1 MSDITP
7 MAAVPSEVNYG
18 RIRANFVAFIAD
30 DNGNV
35 LEDVPLEGNVILTPT
50 VGVLRFPSTSP
61 PRTAVIQ
68 TLQCPVIGGILY
80 PPGTPLGGPFPSQ
93 TGVAAVASDQ
103 PAGLPTTVQ
112 WTASFSLENTSAQP
126 NPVTFEVPSGGVVDL
141 TTVMPATP
149 EPGIVVVVST
159 ESRDR
164 AEAAAA
170 TATQKASAAASSAT
184 AAATSATNAETSA
197 TAAASAADDA
207 MQAASQAAADA
218 DQSRVGAAAS
228 ALAAAASEQAAV
240 AAQEGLVVARE
251 AAAGSASSAATS
263 ASEAVSSASSAAT
276 ARSGADAA
284 AATATQ
290 KALAAA
296 SSATAAAT
304 SATNAETSA
313 TAAAGSASNAAASA
327 TAAANSAGSIN
338 WNGLSG
344 KPAVIAAGAT
354 KADARA
360 AIDAAAADSVGLK
373 DTGWRNISSLVNA
386 EFTGVTVYLRRS
398 GSTVQIMVDIPTQVF
413 SKWPPD
419 SLVAL
424 PVGFRAWDFCFMPFY
439 NYTATALSQTS
450 AFLYTSVSV
459 RGTVHPYRVAGSY
472 TWLTSDA
479 FPNTLPGTPA

>member
-35 LEDVPLEGNVILTPT
+35 LEEVPLEGNVILTPT

-164 AEAAAA
+164 AEGAAA
-170 TATQKASAAASSAT
+170 TATQRASAAASSAT
-184 AAATSATNAETSA
+184 AAATSA
-197 TAAASAADDA
+197 
-207 MQAASQAAADA
+207 
-218 DQSRVGAAAS
+218 
-228 ALAAAASEQAAV
+228 SE
-240 AAQEGLVVARE
+240 
-251 AAAGSASSAATS
+251 
-263 ASEAVSSASSAAT
+263 
-276 ARSGADAA
+276 
-284 AATATQ
+284 
-290 KALAAA
+290 AA
-296 SSATAAAT
+296 SSATAAQ
-304 SATNAETSA
+304 
-313 TAAAGSASNAAASA
+313 
-327 TAAANSAGSIN
+327 
-338 WNGLSG
+338 
-344 KPAVIAAGAT
+344 
-354 KADARA
+354 
-360 AIDAAAADSVGLK
+360 AAAAQ
-373 DTGWRNISSLVNA
+373 DTGWRDVSAALHEDCTGTLLVRRIGARVTARFNITSRVTTNFMRIWQMPEGWRPVVNWSPIGMVPYSI
-386 EFTGVTVYLRRS
+386 TGDALTVGPNGWSWLLDARRYQPLDTDTAMS
-398 GSTVQIMVDIPTQVF
+398 GE
-413 SKWPPD
+413 
-419 SLVAL
+419 
-424 PVGFRAWDFCFMPFY
+424 
-439 NYTATALSQTS
+439 LS
-450 AFLYTSVSV
+450 
-459 RGTVHPYRVAGSY
+459 
-472 TWLTSDA
+472 WLTNDA
-479 FPNTLPGTPA
+479 FPSPAAYPGTPA

>member
-35 LEDVPLEGNVILTPT
+35 LEEVPLEGNVILTPT

-184 AAATSATNAETSA
+184 AAATSATNA
-197 TAAASAADDA
+197 
-207 MQAASQAAADA
+207 
-218 DQSRVGAAAS
+218 
-228 ALAAAASEQAAV
+228 
-240 AAQEGLVVARE
+240 
-251 AAAGSASSAATS
+251 ATS
-263 ASEAVSSASSAAT
+263 ASE
-276 ARSGADAA
+276 
-284 AATATQ
+284 
-290 KALAAA
+290 AA
-296 SSATAAAT
+296 SSATAAQ
-304 SATNAETSA
+304 
-313 TAAAGSASNAAASA
+313 TAAAA
-327 TAAANSAGSIN
+327 
-338 WNGLSG
+338 LQ
-344 KPAVIAAGAT
+344 
-354 KADARA
+354 
-360 AIDAAAADSVGLK
+360 
-373 DTGWRNISSLVNA
+373 DTGWRDVSAALHGDCTGTLLVRRIGARVTARFNITSRVTTNVMRIWQMPGGWRPVGNWLTIGMVPY
-386 EFTGVTVYLRRS
+386 GVTGSALAVGPSGWSWLLDARRNAPLETDRAMS
-398 GSTVQIMVDIPTQVF
+398 GE
-413 SKWPPD
+413 
-419 SLVAL
+419 
-424 PVGFRAWDFCFMPFY
+424 
-439 NYTATALSQTS
+439 LS
-450 AFLYTSVSV
+450 
-459 RGTVHPYRVAGSY
+459 
-472 TWLTSDA
+472 WLTNDA
-479 FPNTLPGTPA
+479 FPSPAAYPGTPA

>member
-35 LEDVPLEGNVILTPT
+35 LEEVPLEGNVILTPT

-164 AEAAAA
+164 AETARDQAVTAQSAAEAAA
-170 TATQKASAAASSAT
+170 TAAK
-184 AAATSATNAETSA
+184 
-197 TAAASAADDA
+197 
-207 MQAASQAAADA
+207 ADA
-218 DQSRVGAAAS
+218 DTAS
-228 ALAAAASEQAAV
+228 A
-240 AAQEGLVVARE
+240 
-251 AAAGSASSAATS
+251 
-263 ASEAVSSASSAAT
+263 
-276 ARSGADAA
+276 
-284 AATATQ
+284 
-290 KALAAA
+290 KA
-296 SSATAAAT
+296 
-304 SATNAETSA
+304 
-313 TAAAGSASNAAASA
+313 
-327 TAAANSAGSIN
+327 
-338 WNGLSG
+338 
-344 KPAVIAAGAT
+344 
-354 KADARA
+354 
-360 AIDAAAADSVGLK
+360 AAAADS
-373 DTGWRNISSLVNA
+373 
-386 EFTGVTVYLRRS
+386 
-398 GSTVQIMVDIPTQVF
+398 
-413 SKWPPD
+413 
-419 SLVAL
+419 
-424 PVGFRAWDFCFMPFY
+424 
-439 NYTATALSQTS
+439 ATAAQS
-450 AFLYTSVSV
+450 AQSAAEAARTAVDAVAARMAPPLILAHTASV
-459 RGTVHPYRVAGSY
+459 PA
-472 TWLTSDA
+472 
-479 FPNTLPGTPA
+479 GTPSGTLLVVTKAGDPSYPQVEIFIN

>member
-35 LEDVPLEGNVILTPT
+35 LEEVPLEGNVILTPT

-159 ESRDR
+159 EDRER

-170 TATQKASAAASSAT
+170 
-184 AAATSATNAETSA
+184 
-197 TAAASAADDA
+197 
-207 MQAASQAAADA
+207 
-218 DQSRVGAAAS
+218 
-228 ALAAAASEQAAV
+228 
-240 AAQEGLVVARE
+240 
-251 AAAGSASSAATS
+251 AAAGSAGSAFD
-263 ASEAVSSASSAAT
+263 
-276 ARSGADAA
+276 DAA
-284 AATATQ
+284 IAQGARLGAEAARD
-290 KALAAA
+290 
-296 SSATAAAT
+296 
-304 SATNAETSA
+304 
-313 TAAAGSASNAAASA
+313 AAAGSATAAQ
-327 TAAANSAGSIN
+327 TAAAA
-338 WNGLSG
+338 LQ
-344 KPAVIAAGAT
+344 
-354 KADARA
+354 
-360 AIDAAAADSVGLK
+360 
-373 DTGWRNISSLVNA
+373 DTGWRNISTLFLDP
-386 EFTGVTVYLRRS
+386 ETWQVYSARLRRQGNLVTFTAHIKALKTTGNFS
-398 GSTVQIMVDIPTQVF
+398 GLF
-413 SKWPPD
+413 Y
-419 SLVAL
+419 L
-424 PVGFRAWDFCFMPFY
+424 PGGFR
-439 NYTATALSQTS
+439 LSQVYAWLNPISPTNVLSTYRADNLLCVEGVVAKDATLFIQSSWTTS
-450 AFLYTSVSV
+450 N
-459 RGTVHPYRVAGSY
+459 P
-472 TWLTSDA
+472 
-479 FPNTLPGTPA
+479 FPTTLPGTPA

>member
-35 LEDVPLEGNVILTPT
+35 LEEVPLEGNVILTPT

-159 ESRDR
+159 VDRER

-170 TATQKASAAASSAT
+170 LAEAAADTTETAATVAVTAKTLAEGFAGDAETARDQAVT
-184 AAATSATNAETSA
+184 AAA
-197 TAAASAADDA
+197 
-207 MQAASQAAADA
+207 
-218 DQSRVGAAAS
+218 
-228 ALAAAASEQAAV
+228 ALQ
-240 AAQEGLVVARE
+240 
-251 AAAGSASSAATS
+251 
-263 ASEAVSSASSAAT
+263 
-276 ARSGADAA
+276 
-284 AATATQ
+284 
-290 KALAAA
+290 
-296 SSATAAAT
+296 
-304 SATNAETSA
+304 
-313 TAAAGSASNAAASA
+313 
-327 TAAANSAGSIN
+327 
-338 WNGLSG
+338 
-344 KPAVIAAGAT
+344 
-354 KADARA
+354 
-360 AIDAAAADSVGLK
+360 
-373 DTGWRNISSLVNA
+373 DTGWRNIATILDPETWSITTARLRRHGSLVT
-386 EFTGVTVYLRRS
+386 FTAQIKALRTTAS
-398 GSTVQIMVDIPTQVF
+398 YTPLFIIP
-413 SKWPPD
+413 W
-419 SLVAL
+419 
-424 PVGFRAWDFCFMPFY
+424 GFR
-439 NYTATALSQTS
+439 LSQ
-450 AFLYTSVSV
+450 LYVWLNPISTTNSLATIRSINRLDVEGSVAKD
-459 RGTVHPYRVAGSY
+459 TVLRIQSSW
-472 TWLTSDA
+472 TTSDE
-479 FPNTLPGTPA
+479 FPTLAGYPGTPA

>member
-35 LEDVPLEGNVILTPT
+35 LEEVPLEGNVILTPT

-164 AEAAAA
+164 AEGAAA
-170 TATQKASAAASSAT
+170 TATQRASAAASSAT
-184 AAATSATNAETSA
+184 AAATSA
-197 TAAASAADDA
+197 
-207 MQAASQAAADA
+207 
-218 DQSRVGAAAS
+218 
-228 ALAAAASEQAAV
+228 SE
-240 AAQEGLVVARE
+240 
-251 AAAGSASSAATS
+251 
-263 ASEAVSSASSAAT
+263 
-276 ARSGADAA
+276 
-284 AATATQ
+284 
-290 KALAAA
+290 AA
-296 SSATAAAT
+296 SSATAAQ
-304 SATNAETSA
+304 
-313 TAAAGSASNAAASA
+313 
-327 TAAANSAGSIN
+327 
-338 WNGLSG
+338 
-344 KPAVIAAGAT
+344 
-354 KADARA
+354 
-360 AIDAAAADSVGLK
+360 AAAAQ
-373 DTGWRNISSLVNA
+373 DTGWRDVSAALHEDCTGTLLVRRIGARVTASFNITSRVTTNFMRIWQMPGGWRPVVNWMPIGMVPY
-386 EFTGVTVYLRRS
+386 GVTGTAFAVGPSGWSWLLDARRYEPLETDMPMS
-398 GSTVQIMVDIPTQVF
+398 GE
-413 SKWPPD
+413 
-419 SLVAL
+419 
-424 PVGFRAWDFCFMPFY
+424 
-439 NYTATALSQTS
+439 LS
-450 AFLYTSVSV
+450 
-459 RGTVHPYRVAGSY
+459 
-472 TWLTSDA
+472 WLTNDA
-479 FPNTLPGTPA
+479 FPSPAAYPGTPA

>member
-35 LEDVPLEGNVILTPT
+35 LEEVPLEGNVILTPT

-170 TATQKASAAASSAT
+170 AATQKATAAASSAT
-184 AAATSATNAETSA
+184 AAATSATNA
-197 TAAASAADDA
+197 
-207 MQAASQAAADA
+207 
-218 DQSRVGAAAS
+218 
-228 ALAAAASEQAAV
+228 
-240 AAQEGLVVARE
+240 
-251 AAAGSASSAATS
+251 ATS
-263 ASEAVSSASSAAT
+263 AS
-276 ARSGADAA
+276 
-284 AATATQ
+284 
-290 KALAAA
+290 AAA
-296 SSATAAAT
+296 SSATAAQ
-304 SATNAETSA
+304 
-313 TAAAGSASNAAASA
+313 TAAAA
-327 TAAANSAGSIN
+327 
-338 WNGLSG
+338 LQ
-344 KPAVIAAGAT
+344 
-354 KADARA
+354 
-360 AIDAAAADSVGLK
+360 
-373 DTGWRNISSLVNA
+373 DTGWRDMSADLNTEAFIIPSGGMLALRRIGDRVVLRGRLQTTAALPISTRILLMPLDFRSPI
-386 EFTGVTVYLRRS
+386 TGVILGIARN
-398 GSTVQIMVDIPTQVF
+398 GPTIV
-413 SKWPPD
+413 P
-419 SLVAL
+419 LH
-424 PVGFRAWDFCFMPFY
+424 
-439 NYTATALSQTS
+439 NATASTGIYAGA
-450 AFLYTSVSV
+450 AFDTGATLAFEITWTTD
-459 RGTVHPYRVAGSY
+459 RGWPT
-472 TWLTSDA
+472 
-479 FPNTLPGTPA
+479 TLPGTPA

>member
-35 LEDVPLEGNVILTPT
+35 LEEVPLEGNVILTPT

-159 ESRDR
+159 VDRER

-170 TATQKASAAASSAT
+170 AAAGSATDADRSRSEAASSAAAAASSAGSAFDDAAIAQGARLGAEAARDAAASSAT
-184 AAATSATNAETSA
+184 AA
-197 TAAASAADDA
+197 
-207 MQAASQAAADA
+207 QAAA
-218 DQSRVGAAAS
+218 
-228 ALAAAASEQAAV
+228 
-240 AAQEGLVVARE
+240 AQ
-251 AAAGSASSAATS
+251 
-263 ASEAVSSASSAAT
+263 
-276 ARSGADAA
+276 
-284 AATATQ
+284 
-290 KALAAA
+290 
-296 SSATAAAT
+296 
-304 SATNAETSA
+304 
-313 TAAAGSASNAAASA
+313 
-327 TAAANSAGSIN
+327 
-338 WNGLSG
+338 
-344 KPAVIAAGAT
+344 
-354 KADARA
+354 
-360 AIDAAAADSVGLK
+360 
-373 DTGWRNISSLVNA
+373 DTGWRDVSAALHEDCTGTLLVRRIGARVTARFNITSRVTTNFMRIWQMPGGWRPVVNWMPIGMVPY
-386 EFTGVTVYLRRS
+386 GVT
-398 GSTVQIMVDIPTQVF
+398 G
-413 SKWPPD
+413 
-419 SLVAL
+419 
-424 PVGFRAWDFCFMPFY
+424 
-439 NYTATALSQTS
+439 TALAVGPSGWS
-450 AFLYTSVSV
+450 WLLDARRYEPLEIDMPMSGELS
-459 RGTVHPYRVAGSY
+459 
-472 TWLTSDA
+472 WLTSDA
-479 FPNTLPGTPA
+479 FPFPAAYPGTPA

>member
-35 LEDVPLEGNVILTPT
+35 LEEVPLEGNVILTPT

-170 TATQKASAAASSAT
+170 
-184 AAATSATNAETSA
+184 
-197 TAAASAADDA
+197 
-207 MQAASQAAADA
+207 
-218 DQSRVGAAAS
+218 
-228 ALAAAASEQAAV
+228 
-240 AAQEGLVVARE
+240 
-251 AAAGSASSAATS
+251 AAAGSAGSAFD
-263 ASEAVSSASSAAT
+263 
-276 ARSGADAA
+276 DAA
-284 AATATQ
+284 IAQGARLGAEAARD
-290 KALAAA
+290 
-296 SSATAAAT
+296 
-304 SATNAETSA
+304 
-313 TAAAGSASNAAASA
+313 AAAGSA
-327 TAAANSAGSIN
+327 TAAQ
-338 WNGLSG
+338 
-344 KPAVIAAGAT
+344 
-354 KADARA
+354 
-360 AIDAAAADSVGLK
+360 AAAAALQ
-373 DTGWRNISSLVNA
+373 DTGWRKIPVSVEGTLINEYRV
-386 EFTGVTVYLRRS
+386 RRV
-398 GSTVQIMVDIPTQVF
+398 GSTVFFTLAKNTVNVF
-413 SKWPPD
+413 TSLNEIGVGGVPAGFQP
-419 SLVAL
+419 SASYSSGVPLVAGGAYDGYPSASDAQGVVRRGATGVL
-424 PVGFRAWDFCFMPFY
+424 VKPGSLTNRPLL
-439 NYTATALSQTS
+439 TATYVTDDPWP
-450 AFLYTSVSV
+450 T
-459 RGTVHPYRVAGSY
+459 
-472 TWLTSDA
+472 
-479 FPNTLPGTPA
+479 TLPGTPA

>member
-35 LEDVPLEGNVILTPT
+35 LEEVPLEGNVILTPT

-164 AEAAAA
+164 AEGAAA
-170 TATQKASAAASSAT
+170 TATQRASAAASSAT
-184 AAATSATNAETSA
+184 AAATSA
-197 TAAASAADDA
+197 
-207 MQAASQAAADA
+207 
-218 DQSRVGAAAS
+218 
-228 ALAAAASEQAAV
+228 SE
-240 AAQEGLVVARE
+240 
-251 AAAGSASSAATS
+251 
-263 ASEAVSSASSAAT
+263 
-276 ARSGADAA
+276 
-284 AATATQ
+284 
-290 KALAAA
+290 AA
-296 SSATAAAT
+296 SSATAAQ
-304 SATNAETSA
+304 
-313 TAAAGSASNAAASA
+313 TAAAA
-327 TAAANSAGSIN
+327 
-338 WNGLSG
+338 LQ
-344 KPAVIAAGAT
+344 
-354 KADARA
+354 
-360 AIDAAAADSVGLK
+360 
-373 DTGWRNISSLVNA
+373 DTGWRNVSAALHADCTGTLLVRRIGA
-386 EFTGVTVYLRRS
+386 RVTARFTITSQVTTNYMRIWQMPEGWRPVAKWRTIGMVPYGVTGTALAVGPAGWSWLLDARRS
-398 GSTVQIMVDIPTQVF
+398 QPLDTF
-413 SKWPPD
+413 
-419 SLVAL
+419 
-424 PVGFRAWDFCFMPFY
+424 
-439 NYTATALSQTS
+439 TALVGELS
-450 AFLYTSVSV
+450 
-459 RGTVHPYRVAGSY
+459 
-472 TWLTSDA
+472 WLTNDA
-479 FPNTLPGTPA
+479 FPSPAAYPGTPA

>member
-35 LEDVPLEGNVILTPT
+35 LEEVPLEGNVILTPT

-159 ESRDR
+159 ESRER

-170 TATQKASAAASSAT
+170 
-184 AAATSATNAETSA
+184 
-197 TAAASAADDA
+197 
-207 MQAASQAAADA
+207 
-218 DQSRVGAAAS
+218 
-228 ALAAAASEQAAV
+228 
-240 AAQEGLVVARE
+240 
-251 AAAGSASSAATS
+251 
-263 ASEAVSSASSAAT
+263 
-276 ARSGADAA
+276 
-284 AATATQ
+284 
-290 KALAAA
+290 
-296 SSATAAAT
+296 
-304 SATNAETSA
+304 
-313 TAAAGSASNAAASA
+313 
-327 TAAANSAGSIN
+327 AAANSAGS
-338 WNGLSG
+338 
-344 KPAVIAAGAT
+344 AF
-354 KADARA
+354 DDA
-360 AIDAAAADSVGLK
+360 AIAQGARLSAEAARDAAAQTAAAALQ
-373 DTGWRNISSLVNA
+373 DTGWRNIATLFLDPA
-386 EFTGVTVYLRRS
+386 TWQVYSARLRRQGNLVTFTAHIKALKTTGTFS
-398 GSTVQIMVDIPTQVF
+398 ELFYIPQ
-413 SKWPPD
+413 
-419 SLVAL
+419 
-424 PVGFRAWDFCFMPFY
+424 GFR
-439 NYTATALSQTS
+439 LSQLYAWLNPISPTNVLSTYRADNLLSVERVVAKDTNLFIQSSWTTS
-450 AFLYTSVSV
+450 NE
-459 RGTVHPYRVAGSY
+459 
-472 TWLTSDA
+472 
-479 FPNTLPGTPA
+479 FPAPATYPGTPA

>member
-35 LEDVPLEGNVILTPT
+35 LEEVPLEGNVILTPT

-170 TATQKASAAASSAT
+170 TATQKATAAASSAT
-184 AAATSATNAETSA
+184 AAATSATNA
-197 TAAASAADDA
+197 
-207 MQAASQAAADA
+207 
-218 DQSRVGAAAS
+218 
-228 ALAAAASEQAAV
+228 
-240 AAQEGLVVARE
+240 
-251 AAAGSASSAATS
+251 ATS
-263 ASEAVSSASSAAT
+263 AS
-276 ARSGADAA
+276 
-284 AATATQ
+284 
-290 KALAAA
+290 AAA
-296 SSATAAAT
+296 SSA
-304 SATNAETSA
+304 
-313 TAAAGSASNAAASA
+313 SNAAS
-327 TAAANSAGSIN
+327 SAGSIN
-338 WNGLSG
+338 WAGLSG

-354 KADARA
+354 AAEARTAIGA
-360 AIDAAAADSVGLK
+360 AEQQ
-373 DTGWRNISSLVNA
+373 DTGWRALTGFIREELVTQQTTAIRRVGDRVTVEGSFKLSTPLTVNVGLDTVLSTAIPLGFRLRTVYTYVGSLVGTAFNIPAQVRDGNA
-386 EFTGVTVYLRRS
+386 ISLVTPTPMTLPAT
-398 GSTVQIMVDIPTQVF
+398 STVFFAF
-413 SKWPPD
+413 SWMTNNAWP
-419 SLVAL
+419 S
-424 PVGFRAWDFCFMPFY
+424 
-439 NYTATALSQTS
+439 
-450 AFLYTSVSV
+450 
-459 RGTVHPYRVAGSY
+459 
-472 TWLTSDA
+472 
-479 FPNTLPGTPA
+479 TLPGTPA

>member
-35 LEDVPLEGNVILTPT
+35 LEEVPLEGNVILTPT

-112 WTASFSLENTSAQP
+112 WTASFSLKNTSAQP

-159 ESRDR
+159 EDLER

-170 TATQKASAAASSAT
+170 EAEGSAGSAF
-184 AAATSATNAETSA
+184 
-197 TAAASAADDA
+197 DDA
-207 MQAASQAAADA
+207 AIAQGARLGAEAARDAAEAAADTA
-218 DQSRVGAAAS
+218 ETAATVAVTAKTLAEGFAGDAETARSETTTARDEAVTARNQAVTARSETTTARDDAVTARDQAVTANAAA
-228 ALAAAASEQAAV
+228 Q
-240 AAQEGLVVARE
+240 GW
-251 AAAGSASSAATS
+251 ATS
-263 ASEAVSSASSAAT
+263 ASLK
-276 ARSGADAA
+276 ADNAA
-284 AATATQ
+284 A
-290 KALAAA
+290 
-296 SSATAAAT
+296 
-304 SATNAETSA
+304 SA

-327 TAAANSAGSIN
+327 TAAASSAT
-338 WNGLSG
+338 
-344 KPAVIAAGAT
+344 AAQ
-354 KADARA
+354 
-360 AIDAAAADSVGLK
+360 AAALQ
-373 DTGWRNISSLVNA
+373 DTG
-386 EFTGVTVYLRRS
+386 
-398 GSTVQIMVDIPTQVF
+398 
-413 SKWPPD
+413 
-419 SLVAL
+419 
-424 PVGFRAWDFCFMPFY
+424 FR
-439 NYTATALSQTS
+439 LSQQYAWLNPVPQPIFS
-450 AFLYTSVSV
+450 R
-459 RGTVHPYRVAGSY
+459 RGAI
-472 TWLTSDA
+472 
-479 FPNTLPGTPA
+479 

>member
-35 LEDVPLEGNVILTPT
+35 LEEVPLEGNVILTPT

-164 AEAAAA
+164 AEGAAA
-170 TATQKASAAASSAT
+170 TATQRASAAASSAT
-184 AAATSATNAETSA
+184 AAATSA
-197 TAAASAADDA
+197 
-207 MQAASQAAADA
+207 
-218 DQSRVGAAAS
+218 
-228 ALAAAASEQAAV
+228 SE
-240 AAQEGLVVARE
+240 
-251 AAAGSASSAATS
+251 
-263 ASEAVSSASSAAT
+263 
-276 ARSGADAA
+276 
-284 AATATQ
+284 
-290 KALAAA
+290 AA
-296 SSATAAAT
+296 SSATAAQ
-304 SATNAETSA
+304 
-313 TAAAGSASNAAASA
+313 
-327 TAAANSAGSIN
+327 
-338 WNGLSG
+338 
-344 KPAVIAAGAT
+344 
-354 KADARA
+354 
-360 AIDAAAADSVGLK
+360 AAAAQ
-373 DTGWRNISSLVNA
+373 DTGWRDVSAALHKDCTGTLLVRRIGARVTARFNITSRVTTNFMRIWQMPEGWRPVVNWLPIGMVPY
-386 EFTGVTVYLRRS
+386 EITGTPLTVGPLGWPWLLDARRYEPLETDKAMS
-398 GSTVQIMVDIPTQVF
+398 GE
-413 SKWPPD
+413 
-419 SLVAL
+419 
-424 PVGFRAWDFCFMPFY
+424 
-439 NYTATALSQTS
+439 LS
-450 AFLYTSVSV
+450 
-459 RGTVHPYRVAGSY
+459 
-472 TWLTSDA
+472 WLTNDA
-479 FPNTLPGTPA
+479 FPSPAAYPGTPA